1 MSNTGRHGTGDGQGS
16 RRAIR
21 FRSYIIWPEL
31 VFLTFTIT
39 LDLGF
44 ILRML
49 GVIMLGA
56 VIGAGNGPSV
66 PATRI

>member
-1 MSNTGRHGTGDGQGS
+1 MRNTGRHGTGVGQGS

-31 VFLTFTIT
+31 VFLKFTVT
-39 LDLGF
+39 VESGF

-56 VIGAGNGPSV
+56 VKGVGNGPSV
-66 PATRI
+66 STTRI